1 MVENGNHTQMKIL
14 LVDDVAF
21 FRDVMRDYFRRT
33 PVTVLF
39 AAGGQ
44 EAIDLAGRE
53 CPDLIYMD
61 VSMPGMSGTEAC
73 RKLKANPRLAKIPV
87 LLIFTPDRDASEDEV
102 KASGCDGYLKKPF
115 GREEFLNLGHRYLY
129 HIERRERRV
138 PCQMTVDF
146 TIAGKTFQGRG
157 VDISMHGL
165 YIEFRDEVP
174 PQKIVEISFLLPT
187 VSPHRVR
194 GKGRVAW
201 VNQGFPRRNLGL
213 PQGFGIEIQS
223 IDMESVDVIK
233 RFLEKI

>member
-1 MVENGNHTQMKIL
+1 MSEFNSQMKIL

-21 FRDVMRDYFRRT
+21 FRDVMSDYFRRT
-33 PVTVLF
+33 PVNILF

-44 EAIDLAGRE
+44 EALDTAARDW
-53 CPDLIYMD
+53 PDLIYMD
-61 VSMPGMSGTEAC
+61 VAMPGMSGIEAC

-146 TIAGKTFQGRG
+146 TISGKSYQARG
-157 VDISMHGL
+157 VDLSLHGL
-165 YIEFRDEVP
+165 YVEFRDEVP
-174 PQKIVEISFLLPT
+174 PQKLIEVSFILPT
-187 VSPHRVR
+187 ISPQRVQA
-194 GKGRVAW
+194 KGRVAW
-201 VNQGFPRRNLGL
+201 VNQGFPRRNLTI

-223 IDMESVDVIK
+223 ISMESVDIIK
-233 RFLEKI
+233 RFLDKA

>member
-1 MVENGNHTQMKIL
+1 MTSQTPQMKIL

-33 PVTVLF
+33 PVTMSF
-39 AAGGQ
+39 AESGQ
-44 EAIDLAGRE
+44 QAIDLALKDP
-53 CPDLIYMD
+53 PDLIYMD
-61 VSMPGMSGTEAC
+61 VGMPGMSGIEAC
-73 RKLKANPRLAKIPV
+73 RRIKAQPRLARIPV
-87 LLIFTPDRDASEDEV
+87 LLIFTPDRDATEDEV

-146 TIAGKTFQGRG
+146 VISGKAYQGRG
-157 VDISMHGL
+157 VDLSLHGL
-165 YIEFRDEVP
+165 YIEFRDEIP
-174 PQKIVEISFLLPT
+174 PQKLVEVSFILPT
-187 VSPHRVR
+187 ISPHRVR
-194 GKGRVAW
+194 AKGRVAW
-201 VNQGFPRRNLGL
+201 VNQGFPRKNLNI

-233 RFLEKI
+233 RYLEKA